1 MWEIFS
7 KIATALLGSIATGV
21 VTQGLNA
28 AFAPKPP
35 SRGDVQRDLQMQ
47 AETMANASRPV
58 RTPQQEQADQIAIE
72 QSKARQATF
81 QQLSREYTKTQA
93 AGPSNLWDLN
103 VENRIRKEAAAE
115 AAMRGM
121 GESGQRQDYEARR
134 LSEYR
139 LQQGAESQR
148 QHETRLSNLRQQM
161 VPYSTVEKPGAATQV
176 TPNIQGSPL
185 PRAVANP
192 FSASPVDI
200 AAALRPDPAEVER
213 ENARKR
219 SGRETESV
227 LYSGWGGSQS

>member
-21 VTQGLNA
+21 VTHGLNA

-58 RTPQQEQADQIAIE
+58 RTAEQERADKIAIE
-72 QSKARQATF
+72 QSEARQATF
-81 QQLSREYTKTQA
+81 KQLSGEYAKVQA
-93 AGPSNLWDLN
+93 AGPQTIWDPY
-103 VENRIRKEAAAE
+103 EEQRIRQESMAE
-115 AAMRGM
+115 AAVRGM
-121 GESGQRQDYEARR
+121 GESGQAQDWTARR
-134 LSEYR
+134 LDEAR
-139 LQQGAESQR
+139 LRRSGAAQQM
-148 QHETRLSNLRQQM
+148 HETKLSNLRQQM